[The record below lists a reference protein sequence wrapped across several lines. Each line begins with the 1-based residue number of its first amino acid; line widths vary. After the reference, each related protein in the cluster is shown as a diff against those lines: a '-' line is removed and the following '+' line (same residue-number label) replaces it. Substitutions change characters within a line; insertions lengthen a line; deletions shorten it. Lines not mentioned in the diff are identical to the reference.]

1 MDQSSHSFELES
13 ESASTPTSLN
23 SSDDSDDL
31 FSPPSSEYS
40 SDSESDDDSQIREEA
55 KKAVKFETNLVEL
68 HVGLL
73 KNACK
78 KKVETLRHVKIE
90 VKEELKEG
98 RDENARLKYQVGFN
112 EGKAEFLAQENEV
125 FTA

>member
-40 SDSESDDDSQIREEA
+40 SNSESDDSQIREEA

-78 KKVETLRHVKIE
+78 KEVETLRHVKIE

-98 RDENARLKYQVGFN
+98 RDENARLKHQVSFN

>member
-1 MDQSSHSFELES
+1 MDQSSQSFELES

-31 FSPPSSEYS
+31 FSPPLSEYS

-98 RDENARLKYQVGFN
+98 RDENARLKHQVGFN